1 MTRHQQTEVQSRKRM
16 PSKTTDEQKWIFIYR
31 ILFPETGLTNIPSPC
46 KYMILITSCFP
57 VSKREVIN
65 AIVDLEDEDML
76 APSYN
81 SSIPSQAICENILM
95 ATPKANLERSV
106 KTDIW
111 QILCSSDDTPT
122 KMERVYNVVCGFPK
136 RLIDQEHTSL
146 SKGA

>member
-31 ILFPETGLTNIPSPC
+31 ILFPETGLTNIPSP
-46 KYMILITSCFP
+46 Y
-57 VSKREVIN
+57 
-65 AIVDLEDEDML
+65 LEDEDML